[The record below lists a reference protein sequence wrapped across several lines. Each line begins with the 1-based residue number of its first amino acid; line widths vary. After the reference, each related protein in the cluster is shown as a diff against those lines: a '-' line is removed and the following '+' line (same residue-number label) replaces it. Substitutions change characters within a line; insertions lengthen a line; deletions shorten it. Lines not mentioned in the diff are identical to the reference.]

1 MPGHQPNARFR
12 ALLGGGIGIA
22 LLLAVVVWFVAR
34 AKAPTPSVDEVSRAT
49 ETTPTSSTPELAA
62 PSTRDAVAADAQQFA
77 EQLEADPAQPALDP
91 SRRAELLAMLDRFDT
106 SESASQQFEVPLNE
120 NWVPLAR
127 EVRARKVSAQELVE
141 LIDSLPPDD
150 IRAGPATL
158 ALAWARDLGPEIVAR
173 LAQQAIEKAYLQD
186 SLQRELGRASV
197 AALALAG
204 ATEGLNEYV
213 LHVLDRAD
221 APPSRDAQGGLDLYL
236 GPLAVA
242 LWGVRDVSDPR
253 WTGLLQ
259 RELAM
264 PQSMIQQKL
273 WSAALRA
280 DGETWGPRA
289 LDAALA
295 KNGTARAAL
304 ESAKSPALVAPLL
317 DIARRPPSSVY
328 ARHMHGSAI
337 QGLLSIGAP
346 EGTAEVKAQLA
357 AGSPTRAATVDALS
371 KGMNFASV
379 GEFVQVLV
387 DAGEDQDLIHS
398 LDKGLRATLLEA
410 ELRRE
415 LPPNAA
421 AARDALRTA
430 LERAPADSD
439 GFDFALRALELIG
452 DARDADAL
460 QRSRELRRRALE
472 AMPKPE
478 LLDR

>member
-1 MPGHQPNARFR
+1 MPGRPPTEKLR
-12 ALLGGGIGIA
+12 AQIGGAIA
-22 LLLAVVVWFVAR
+22 LALILAVVFWFVAR
-34 AKAPTPSVDEVSRAT
+34 AKAPTPPVDVG
-49 ETTPTSSTPELAA
+49 SSTSASTSTTAALDHAA
-62 PSTRDAVAADAQQFA
+62 PPTRAAVGAGTPQPA
-77 EQLEADPAQPALDP
+77 EALESEPAQPALDP
-91 SRRAELLAMLDRFDT
+91 NRRAELLAMLDRFDP
-106 SESASQQFEVPLNE
+106 SESASQQFEAPLNE

-127 EVRARKVSAQELVE
+127 EVRARNVSAQELVD

-158 ALAWARDLGPEIVAR
+158 ALAWARDLGPQIVAR
-173 LAQQAIEKAYLQD
+173 LAQQAIEKANLED
-186 SLQRELGRASV
+186 SLHRELGRASV

-204 ATEGLNEYV
+204 ATDGLNEYV

-221 APPSRDAQGGLDLYL
+221 APPNRDAQGGLDLYL

-253 WTGLLQ
+253 WAGLLQ

-264 PQSMIQQKL
+264 PPSLIQQKL

-295 KNGTARAAL
+295 KNGTARSAL
-304 ESAKSPALVAPLL
+304 ESATSPALVAPLL
-317 DIARRPPSSVY
+317 DIARRPPTDVY
-328 ARHMHGSAI
+328 THYVHGSAI
-337 QGLLSIGAP
+337 QGLLSIGTPDAIV
-346 EGTAEVKAQLA
+346 EVKSQLA
-357 AGSPTRAATVDALS
+357 AGAHARAWTVEALS
-371 KGMNFASV
+371 KGMNFACV

-387 DAGEDQDLIHS
+387 DAGEDHDLRNA
-398 LDKGLRATLLEA
+398 LDSGLRATLLET

-421 AARDALRTA
+421 EARDALRTA
-430 LERAPADSD
+430 LERAPADSA

-460 QRSRELRRRALE
+460 QRSRELRQRALE
-472 AMPKPE
+472 AKPPTE
-478 LLDR
+478 R